1 MAIKIKQ
8 GDAYAVPIQ
17 VRLNGE
23 LINADD
29 VEAVEF
35 CVGDALRKLYPEDVS
50 YEPGNNTFYLP
61 LTQQETFAFPAN
73 GLRCAGRAASSSRA
87 GDVIGVLR
95 PDAFA
100 VYDAAS
106 EVVL

>member
-1 MAIKIKQ
+1 MATKIKQ
-8 GDAYAVPIQ
+8 GDAYALPIQ
-17 VRLNGE
+17 IRLNGE

-35 CVGDALRKLYPEDVS
+35 CLGDELRKLYPGDVT
-50 YEPGNNTFYLP
+50 YEAGDNTFYLP
-61 LTQQETFAFPAN
+61 LTQADTFSFPAN
-73 GLRCAGRAASSSRA
+73 GSVTLDIRVKFTG

-95 PDAFA
+95 PDALA
-100 VYDAAS
+100 VYDATS

>member
-50 YEPGNNTFYLP
+50 YETGNNTFYLP

-73 GLRCAGRAASSSRA
+73 GSVALDVRVKFTG

>member
-35 CVGDALRKLYPEDVS
+35 CVGDALRKLYPGDVS
-50 YEPGNNTFYLP
+50 YEPGNNSFYLP
-61 LTQQETFAFPAN
+61 LSQTDTFAFPAN
-73 GLRCAGRAASSSRA
+73 GSVTLDVRVKFTS

-100 VYDAAS
+100 VYDATS

>member
-1 MAIKIKQ
+1 M
-8 GDAYAVPIQ
+8 
-17 VRLNGE
+17 
-23 LINADD
+23 
-29 VEAVEF
+29 
-35 CVGDALRKLYPEDVS
+35 S

-73 GLRCAGRAASSSRA
+73 GSVALDVRVKFTG

>member
-1 MAIKIKQ
+1 MATKIKQ
-8 GDAYAVPIQ
+8 GDAYALPIQ
-17 VRLNGE
+17 IRLNGE

-29 VEAVEF
+29 VETVEF
-35 CVGDALRKLYPEDVS
+35 ALGEDIRKLYPGDVS
-50 YEPGNNTFYLP
+50 YEAGDNTFYLP
-61 LTQQETFAFPAN
+61 LTQSDTFSFPAN
-73 GLRCAGRAASSSRA
+73 GSVSLDIRVKFTG

-95 PDAFA
+95 PETLA

>member
-1 MAIKIKQ
+1 M
-8 GDAYAVPIQ
+8 P
-17 VRLNGE
+17 
-23 LINADD
+23 INADD

-73 GLRCAGRAASSSRA
+73 GSVALDVRVKFTG

>member
-1 MAIKIKQ
+1 M
-8 GDAYAVPIQ
+8 PIQ

-73 GLRCAGRAASSSRA
+73 GSVALDVRVKFTG

>member
-1 MAIKIKQ
+1 M
-8 GDAYAVPIQ
+8 PIQ

-29 VEAVEF
+29 VETVEF

-73 GLRCAGRAASSSRA
+73 GSVALDVRVKFTG